1 MNDKEVLNAV
11 KQLRSSENK
20 KKFNQ
25 TVDFVVNLKN
35 LNLKKPDEKVDLY
48 VQLPNG
54 RGKKV
59 KVCMFA
65 DEATLLQAQKVFDKV
80 VDKAEFVKYAKDKKL
95 VKKLASEFDFFVA
108 QANLM
113 PEVAKTFGRVLGQK
127 GKMPNPKAGCVV
139 PDKVDLKAVYDRL
152 QKTVRLQTKNE
163 LAVKC
168 PVGTEDMQD
177 EKLVENVMAVYNNLL
192 RSLPQGENNMKAVLL
207 KLTMSPAVKV
217 GGANE

>member
-1 MNDKEVLNAV
+1 MDDKQILDAV
-11 KQLRSSENK
+11 KKLRDSKNK

-25 TVDFVVNLKN
+25 TFDLVVNLKN

-59 KVCMFA
+59 NICMFA
-65 DEATLLQAQKVFDKV
+65 DDTMVLDAKKVFDKV
-80 VDKAEFVKYAKDKKL
+80 VEKAEFVKYAKDKKAT
-95 VKKLASEFDFFVA
+95 KKLASSCDFFVS

-113 PEVAKTFGRVLGQK
+113 PEVAKAFGRILGQK

-139 PDKVDLKAVYDRL
+139 PPKATLQPIYDRL

-168 PVGTEDMQD
+168 PVGTEEIKD
-177 EKLVENVMAVYNNLL
+177 EEILENVKSVYNNLL
-192 RSLPQGENNMKAVLL
+192 RSLPQGENNIKAMLI

>member
-1 MNDKEVLNAV
+1 MEQNQILDAV
-11 KQLRSSENK
+11 KNLRTPENK

-25 TVDFVVNLKN
+25 TFDLVVNLKN
-35 LNLKKPDEKVDLY
+35 LNLKKPEEKVDLY

-59 KVCMFA
+59 NVCIFV
-65 DEATLLQAQKVFDKV
+65 DESMVIESQKIFDKV
-80 VDKAEFVKYAKDKKL
+80 VEKGEFQKYAKDKKSI
-95 VKKLASEFDFFVA
+95 KKLSSSYDFFVA

-113 PEVAKTFGRVLGQK
+113 PEIAKTFGRFLGQK

-139 PDKVDLKAVYDRL
+139 PPKIALQPLIDRL

-168 PVGTEDMQD
+168 PVGVEDMD
-177 EKLVENVMAVYNNLL
+177 DAKLAENIKAVLDNLL
-192 RSLPQGENNMKAVLL
+192 RALPQGENNVKSIYL
-207 KLTMSPAVKV
+207 KLTMSPVVKV
-217 GGANE
+217 GDANE